1 MSQPD
6 DPIALFE
13 EWFRAA
19 GTVGLPEPSAAAL
32 ATSEAD
38 GRPSVRMVLVRGAD
52 RDGFVFYTNLES
64 RKGRELAKGPAPAS
78 LCFYWPPLARQ
89 VRIEGMASPVT
100 GAVADAYW
108 ATRPRASQIAAW
120 ASPQSKPL
128 PGGRAELERRYGEM
142 ERRFEGAPVP
152 RPPFWS
158 GYQLVPDRIE
168 FWEGRENRLHDR
180 ALYRREGAGSWTLE
194 TLAP

>member
-1 MSQPD
+1 
-6 DPIALFE
+6 
-13 EWFRAA
+13 
-19 GTVGLPEPSAAAL
+19 
-32 ATSEAD
+32 
-38 GRPSVRMVLVRGAD
+38 MVLVRGAD

-64 RKGRELAKGPAPAS
+64 RKGRDLGRTAPVPAS

-89 VRIEGMASPVT
+89 IRIDGTASPVT
-100 GAVADAYW
+100 GGEADAYW

-120 ASPQSKPL
+120 ASPQSQIL
-128 PGGRAELERRYGEM
+128 PGGRTELDRRFDEM
-142 ERRFEGAPVP
+142 ERRFAEGPVP

-158 GYQLVPDRIE
+158 GFRLVPDRIE

-180 ALYRREGAGSWTLE
+180 LLYVREDGAWTAK